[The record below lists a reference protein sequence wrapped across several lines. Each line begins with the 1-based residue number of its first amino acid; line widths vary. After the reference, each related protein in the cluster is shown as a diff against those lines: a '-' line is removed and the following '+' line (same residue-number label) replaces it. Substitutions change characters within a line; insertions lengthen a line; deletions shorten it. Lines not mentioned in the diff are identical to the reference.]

1 MPRPS
6 PLQGAVPGLASEAA
20 GGQGHPATD
29 PPRHRPGDSR
39 GGRRNPR
46 GRGDQRDAT
55 QPPSPGPAAAR
66 GALGSG
72 SPRAPSGLPPGPAGP
87 AAIATPRPP
96 RSLFESA
103 GAPALFAPAAAPPM
117 ETRSP
122 ALAPPPTAAG
132 RLAAQSAAPSL
143 RRSGQSEQALAPLPS
158 PPSPLVSSD
167 RRTERLSNEK
177 EGLVPARPIEAGA
190 GWWPASRAVGGG
202 AARSSSGAVGPAGRA
217 ALDSYFQVSRT
228 QEPATGP
235 VPHLEPS
242 HIVRDNQEHSSDEA
256 IVVSSSDSSSSAEE
270 EEVVEAA
277 APLLPSAQETPPAAS
292 SGVSSQVQ
300 ADPPQALSQASAEH
314 GSQEGEEAEVQ
325 QKQRTPLKKLE
336 PSVPVVPPDEEE
348 GDTCAICFEQWTNAG
363 DHRLSALRCG
373 HLFGYTCIERWL
385 KGQAGKCPQCN
396 KKAKRSDI
404 VILYARTLKALDT
417 SEQERMK
424 SSLEKEQML
433 RRQAELESAQSRLQ
447 LQVLTD
453 ECSKL
458 RKQVQELK
466 ALVAQHNA
474 SASQQPGSS
483 RTCPPGGLP
492 SSQSQRK
499 YHLEKVF
506 VVSQTGNCR
515 VMAYCDSLSCLV
527 VSQPSPQSTFIP
539 GCGVKMMS
547 VANLKS
553 SQYIPIHSK
562 QIRGL
567 AFGSRADGLLL
578 SAALDNTLKLTS
590 LATNTVVQTYNA
602 GRPVWSCCWCLDDAN
617 YIYAG
622 LVNGSIMIY
631 DLRDTNSHVQE
642 LVPQKSRC
650 PMVSLSYLPRM
661 ASASLPYGGIL
672 AGTLEGA
679 CFWEQKADNSYR
691 PHHLPLEPGG
701 CIDIQTEISTRHCL
715 ATYRPSKNNPCVRC
729 VMMELTCSPLTEAS
743 EDVVCSSNPV
753 QTFSAGPTCKLLTKN
768 AIFQSPEEDGSVFVC
783 AGDEASNSALLW
795 DAGSGSLLQKLQ
807 ADLPVLD
814 ICPLE
819 VNQTHLLATLTEKTV
834 KLYKWQ

>member
-1 MPRPS
+1 
-6 PLQGAVPGLASEAA
+6 
-20 GGQGHPATD
+20 
-29 PPRHRPGDSR
+29 
-39 GGRRNPR
+39 
-46 GRGDQRDAT
+46 
-55 QPPSPGPAAAR
+55 
-66 GALGSG
+66 
-72 SPRAPSGLPPGPAGP
+72 
-87 AAIATPRPP
+87 
-96 RSLFESA
+96 
-103 GAPALFAPAAAPPM
+103 
-117 ETRSP
+117 
-122 ALAPPPTAAG
+122 
-132 RLAAQSAAPSL
+132 
-143 RRSGQSEQALAPLPS
+143 
-158 PPSPLVSSD
+158 
-167 RRTERLSNEK
+167 
-177 EGLVPARPIEAGA
+177 
-190 GWWPASRAVGGG
+190 
-202 AARSSSGAVGPAGRA
+202 
-217 ALDSYFQVSRT
+217 
-228 QEPATGP
+228 
-235 VPHLEPS
+235 
-242 HIVRDNQEHSSDEA
+242 
-256 IVVSSSDSSSSAEE
+256 
-270 EEVVEAA
+270 
-277 APLLPSAQETPPAAS
+277 
-292 SGVSSQVQ
+292 
-300 ADPPQALSQASAEH
+300 
-314 GSQEGEEAEVQ
+314 
-325 QKQRTPLKKLE
+325 
-336 PSVPVVPPDEEE
+336 
-348 GDTCAICFEQWTNAG
+348 
-363 DHRLSALRCG
+363 
-373 HLFGYTCIERWL
+373 
-385 KGQAGKCPQCN
+385 QCN

-466 ALVAQHNA
+466 ALVAQHSV

-483 RTCPPGGLP
+483 CTSLP

-506 VVSQTGNCR
+506 VVSPTGNCR

-567 AFGSRADGLLL
+567 AFGCRADGLLL

-602 GRPVWSCCWCLDDAN
+602 GRPVWSCCWCLDDTN
-617 YIYAG
+617 YVYAG

-679 CFWEQKADNSYR
+679 CFWEQKAGNSYQ
-691 PHHLPLEPGG
+691 PHHLQLEPGG

-715 ATYRPSKNNPCVRC
+715 ATYRPCKNNPCVRC

-753 QTFSAGPTCKLLTKN
+753 QTFSAGPTCTLLTKN

-819 VNQTHLLATLTEKTV
+819 VNQTHLLATLTEKMV
-834 KLYKWQ
+834 KIYKWQ

>member
-1 MPRPS
+1 MAQEEMEVDLQPVAAYSVENLTSLPSELSSHTAVSSLAPVLGEGGGNIPVPPADDAVVTLNAATTIEAAAEPDPPPS
-6 PLQGAVPGLASEAA
+6 PAPNGLQRLQGAPDLHQPLPVPRRPPARRARRQPRIGGSQRTVSARTALAS
-20 GGQGHPATD
+20 
-29 PPRHRPGDSR
+29 
-39 GGRRNPR
+39 
-46 GRGDQRDAT
+46 
-55 QPPSPGPAAAR
+55 
-66 GALGSG
+66 
-72 SPRAPSGLPPGPAGP
+72 
-87 AAIATPRPP
+87 
-96 RSLFESA
+96 F
-103 GAPALFAPAAAPPM
+103 
-117 ETRSP
+117 
-122 ALAPPPTAAG
+122 
-132 RLAAQSAAPSL
+132 
-143 RRSGQSEQALAPLPS
+143 
-158 PPSPLVSSD
+158 
-167 RRTERLSNEK
+167 
-177 EGLVPARPIEAGA
+177 
-190 GWWPASRAVGGG
+190 
-202 AARSSSGAVGPAGRA
+202 
-217 ALDSYFQVSRT
+217 FQISRT
-228 QEPATGP
+228 QEPAAGP
-235 VPHLEPS
+235 VPPRLEPL
-242 HIVRDNQEHSSDEA
+242 HISGDNQEHSSDE
-256 IVVSSSDSSSSAEE
+256 IVEVSDSDSSSSTEEEEE

-277 APLLPSAQETPPAAS
+277 APLLPAPAAS

-300 ADPPQALSQASAEH
+300 AEPPQALSQASAEH
-314 GSQEGEEAEVQ
+314 EGREDEEAEVQ
-325 QKQRTPLKKLE
+325 PKQRTPPKKLE
-336 PSVPVVPPDEEE
+336 PSFPVPLLDEEE
-348 GDTCAICFEQWTNAG
+348 GDTCTICFEQWTNAG

-373 HLFGYTCIERWL
+373 HLFGYRCIEKWL
-385 KGQAGKCPQCN
+385 RGQPGKCPQCN

-404 VILYARTLKALDT
+404 VVLYARTLKALDT

-424 SSLEKEQML
+424 SSLEMEQKL
-433 RRQAELESAQSRLQ
+433 RRQAEMESAQSRLQ

-466 ALVAQHNA
+466 ALVAQHNM

-483 RTCPPGGLP
+483 RTHLPGSLP

-515 VMAYCDSLSCLV
+515 VMAFCDSLSCLV

-547 VANLKS
+547 VADLKS

-567 AFGSRADGLLL
+567 AFGCRADGLLL

-590 LATNTVVQTYNA
+590 LATNTVVQTYNT
-602 GRPVWSCCWCLDDAN
+602 GRPVWSCCWCLDDTN

-631 DLRDTNSHVQE
+631 DLRDTSSHVQE

-679 CFWEQKADNSYR
+679 CFWEQRAGNSYR
-691 PHHLPLEPGG
+691 PHHLLLEPGG
-701 CIDIQTEISTRHCL
+701 CIDIQTEIHTRHCL

-729 VMMELTCSPLTEAS
+729 VVMELTSSPLTEAS

-753 QTFSAGPTCKLLTKN
+753 QTFNAGPTCKLLTKN

-819 VNQTHLLATLTEKTV
+819 VNQTHLLATLTEKMV
-834 KLYKWQ
+834 KIYKWQ

>member
-1 MPRPS
+1 MAQEEMEVDLQITDDSVESLGPLPAAPAAQAAPMSHAPRV
-6 PLQGAVPGLASEAA
+6 GEGGGSEAA
-20 GGQGHPATD
+20 
-29 PPRHRPGDSR
+29 
-39 GGRRNPR
+39 
-46 GRGDQRDAT
+46 
-55 QPPSPGPAAAR
+55 
-66 GALGSG
+66 
-72 SPRAPSGLPPGPAGP
+72 PPGADLVGV
-87 AAIATPRPP
+87 R
-96 RSLFESA
+96 SA
-103 GAPALFAPAAAPPM
+103 G
-117 ETRSP
+117 T
-122 ALAPPPTAAG
+122 G
-132 RLAAQSAAPSL
+132 R
-143 RRSGQSEQALAPLPS
+143 
-158 PPSPLVSSD
+158 
-167 RRTERLSNEK
+167 
-177 EGLVPARPIEAGA
+177 EAGA
-190 GWWPASRAVGGG
+190 EPDGQPRAASALSGLQRALEPHRAPPVPQLSQRPRVRRAGRQQRILGGSQRAVS
-202 AARSSSGAVGPAGRA
+202 ARA
-217 ALDSYFQVSRT
+217 ALDSYFQLSRT

-242 HIVRDNQEHSSDEA
+242 NIVRESQQQQSSDET
-256 IVVSSSDSSSSAEE
+256 VEVSDSDSSTSEE
-270 EEVVEAA
+270 EEDDTVEAA
-277 APLLPSAQETPPAAS
+277 APEPLSAQESPPAAS
-292 SGVSSQVQ
+292 SGASSQLQVE
-300 ADPPQALSQASAEH
+300 PLQALSQASAEH
-314 GSQEGEEAEVQ
+314 GSHEDEAAEVQ
-325 QKQRTPLKKLE
+325 QKQRTPVRKVE
-336 PSVPVVPPDEEE
+336 PSAPVAPPDEEE

-373 HLFGYTCIERWL
+373 HLFGFTCIDRWL
-385 KGQAGKCPQCN
+385 RGQPGKCPQCN

-424 SSLEKEQML
+424 SSLEKEQQL

-458 RKQVQELK
+458 RRQVQELR
-466 ALVAQHNA
+466 ALVAQHV

-483 RTCPPGGLP
+483 RACLPSSLP
-492 SSQSQRK
+492 SSQSQCK
-499 YHLEKVF
+499 YHLENVF
-506 VVSQTGNCR
+506 VVSQSGNCR

-578 SAALDNTLKLTS
+578 SAALDNTIKLTS

-602 GRPVWSCCWCLDDAN
+602 GRPVWSCCWCLDDTN

-622 LVNGSIMIY
+622 LVNGSIMVY
-631 DLRDTNSHVQE
+631 DLRDTSSHVQE
-642 LVPQKSRC
+642 LVPQKSKC

-672 AGTLEGA
+672 AGSLEGA
-679 CFWEQKADNSYR
+679 CFWEQKSGISYR

-701 CIDIQTEISTRHCL
+701 CIDIQTEITTRHCL
-715 ATYRPSKNNPCVRC
+715 ATYRPSKSNPCMRC
-729 VMMELTCSPLTEAS
+729 VVMELTCSPLTEAS

-819 VNQTHLLATLTEKTV
+819 VNQTHLLATLTEKMV
-834 KLYKWQ
+834 KIYKWQ

>member
-1 MPRPS
+1 MAQEEMEVDLQIVTGYPVENLGTLPS
-6 PLQGAVPGLASEAA
+6 EPSGHAVLSSHAPVLGGGGEGGGSAAVLPADDAVVTPNPGTREAA
-20 GGQGHPATD
+20 AEPD
-29 PPRHRPGDSR
+29 PP
-39 GGRRNPR
+39 
-46 GRGDQRDAT
+46 
-55 QPPSPGPAAAR
+55 
-66 GALGSG
+66 L
-72 SPRAPSGLPPGPAGP
+72 
-87 AAIATPRPP
+87 
-96 RSLFESA
+96 
-103 GAPALFAPAAAPPM
+103 
-117 ETRSP
+117 SP
-122 ALAPPPTAAG
+122 ALRG
-132 RLAAQSAAPSL
+132 LQRLQGTFDPN
-143 RRSGQSEQALAPLPS
+143 QPLPV
-158 PPSPLVSSD
+158 PQLTQHPQA
-167 RRTERLSNEK
+167 RRAHRQQ
-177 EGLVPARPIEAGA
+177 R
-190 GWWPASRAVGGG
+190 VGGSQRTIS
-202 AARSSSGAVGPAGRA
+202 ARA
-217 ALDSYFQVSRT
+217 ALDHYFQLSRT
-228 QEPATGP
+228 QEPAAGP

-242 HIVRDNQEHSSDEA
+242 QHARDNQEQSPDQVIEVSD
-256 IVVSSSDSSSSAEE
+256 SDSSTSEE
-270 EEVVEAA
+270 EEMGEAA
-277 APLLPSAQETPPAAS
+277 ALLLPPAQETPPAAS
-292 SGVSSQVQ
+292 SGVSSQAQ
-300 ADPPQALSQASAEH
+300 AELPQPLSQASAEH
-314 GSQEGEEAEVQ
+314 GSHEEAEAL
-325 QKQRTPLKKLE
+325 QKQRTPLKKVE
-336 PSVPVVPPDEEE
+336 PSVPAALLDEEE

-385 KGQAGKCPQCN
+385 RGQAGKCPQCN

-404 VILYARTLKALDT
+404 VVLYARTLKALDT
-417 SEQERMK
+417 SEQERMR

-466 ALVAQHNA
+466 ALVAQHNV

-483 RTCPPGGLP
+483 RTCLPGSLP
-492 SSQSQRK
+492 CSQSQRK

-506 VVSQTGNCR
+506 LVSQTGNCR
-515 VMAYCDSLSCLV
+515 VMAYCDSMSCLV

-539 GCGVKMMS
+539 GCGVKMLS
-547 VANLKS
+547 LANLKS
-553 SQYIPIHSK
+553 SQYVPIHSK

-567 AFGSRADGLLL
+567 AFGTRADGLLL
-578 SAALDNTLKLTS
+578 SAALDGTLRLTS

-602 GRPVWSCCWCLDDAN
+602 GRPVWSCCWCLDDTN
-617 YIYAG
+617 YVYAG

-679 CFWEQKADNSYR
+679 CFWEQKAGNSYR

-701 CIDIQTEISTRHCL
+701 CIDIQTEIHTRHCL
-715 ATYRPSKNNPCVRC
+715 ATYRPGKNNPCVRC
-729 VMMELTCSPLTEAS
+729 VMMELTCSPLREAS

-753 QTFSAGPTCKLLTKN
+753 QTFSAGPTCKLLIKN
-768 AIFQSPEEDGSVFVC
+768 AIFQSPEDDGSVFVC
-783 AGDEASNSALLW
+783 AGDEASSSALLW
-795 DAGSGSLLQKLQ
+795 DAGSGSLLQKLP

-819 VNQTHLLATLTEKTV
+819 VNQTQLLATLTEKV
-834 KLYKWQ
+834 VNIYKWQ

>member
-1 MPRPS
+1 MAQEEMEVD
-6 PLQGAVPGLASEAA
+6 LQPVIAYPVEDLRTLPTE
-20 GGQGHPATD
+20 
-29 PPRHRPGDSR
+29 
-39 GGRRNPR
+39 
-46 GRGDQRDAT
+46 
-55 QPPSPGPAAAR
+55 
-66 GALGSG
+66 
-72 SPRAPSGLPPGPAGP
+72 PSGH
-87 AAIATPRPP
+87 AAL
-96 RSLFESA
+96 SS
-103 GAPALFAPAAAPPM
+103 GAPALGEGGGGSVTVLPADDAVVTPNAGTRREAAAEPDPQP
-117 ETRSP
+117 SP
-122 ALAPPPTAAG
+122 ASALNG
-132 RLAAQSAAPSL
+132 LQRLQGPL
-143 RRSGQSEQALAPLPS
+143 DPHRPLPV
-158 PPSPLVSSD
+158 PPV
-167 RRTERLSNEK
+167 TQ
-177 EGLVPARPIEAGA
+177 RPRV
-190 GWWPASRAVGGG
+190 SRARRQQRIGGSQRTVS
-202 AARSSSGAVGPAGRA
+202 ARA
-217 ALDSYFQVSRT
+217 ALDSYFQLSRT

-235 VPHLEPS
+235 VPHLELS
-242 HIVRDNQEHSSDEA
+242 RIARDNQEPSSDET
-256 IVVSSSDSSSSAEE
+256 VELSDSDSSSSGEE
-270 EEVVEAA
+270 EEGEAVEAA
-277 APLLPSAQETPPAAS
+277 APLLPSAQERPPAAS
-292 SGVSSQVQ
+292 SGVSSQVR
-300 ADPPQALSQASAEH
+300 AEPPQALSQASAEDGGH
-314 GSQEGEEAEVQ
+314 ENEEAEGQ
-325 QKQRTPLKKLE
+325 QKQRTPLKNLE
-336 PSVPVVPPDEEE
+336 PSVPVAVLDEEE

-424 SSLEKEQML
+424 SSLEKEQLL
-433 RRQAELESAQSRLQ
+433 RKQAELESAQSRLQ

-483 RTCPPGGLP
+483 RTFLPGSIP

-567 AFGSRADGLLL
+567 AFGRRADGLLL

-602 GRPVWSCCWCLDDAN
+602 GRPVWSCCWCLDDTN

-642 LVPQKSRC
+642 LVPQKSKC

-679 CFWEQKADNSYR
+679 CFWEQKAGNSYW

-701 CIDIQTEISTRHCL
+701 CIDIQTEINTRHCL

-729 VMMELTCSPLTEAS
+729 VMMELTSSPLTGAS
-743 EDVVCSSNPV
+743 EGVVCSSNPV

-834 KLYKWQ
+834 KIYKWQ

>member
-1 MPRPS
+1 MAQEEMEVDLQPVAGYSVENAGTLPTEPS
-6 PLQGAVPGLASEAA
+6 GHAALLSRAPELGEGGGSVTVPPADDAVVIPNAGTTREAAPEPDPQLSPVSALSRLQRLQGAFDPYRPLPAPQVPQL
-20 GGQGHPATD
+20 
-29 PPRHRPGDSR
+29 
-39 GGRRNPR
+39 
-46 GRGDQRDAT
+46 
-55 QPPSPGPAAAR
+55 
-66 GALGSG
+66 
-72 SPRAPSGLPPGPAGP
+72 PRARRARRQQRIGGSQR
-87 AAIATPRPP
+87 TV
-96 RSLFESA
+96 SA
-103 GAPALFAPAAAPPM
+103 
-117 ETRSP
+117 
-122 ALAPPPTAAG
+122 
-132 RLAAQSAAPSL
+132 
-143 RRSGQSEQALAPLPS
+143 
-158 PPSPLVSSD
+158 
-167 RRTERLSNEK
+167 
-177 EGLVPARPIEAGA
+177 
-190 GWWPASRAVGGG
+190 
-202 AARSSSGAVGPAGRA
+202 RA
-217 ALDSYFQVSRT
+217 ALDSYFQLSRT
-228 QEPATGP
+228 QEPAT
-235 VPHLEPS
+235 VPRLETS
-242 HIVRDNQEHSSDEA
+242 RITRDNQDHSSDET
-256 IVVSSSDSSSSAEE
+256 IEVSDSDSSTSEE
-270 EEVVEAA
+270 EEVVEVA
-277 APLLPSAQETPPAAS
+277 APISAQEIPSAAS
-292 SGVSSQVQ
+292 SVSSQVQ
-300 ADPPQALSQASAEH
+300 AEPPQALSQASAEH
-314 GSQEGEEAEVQ
+314 GSHEDEEAEVQ
-325 QKQRTPLKKLE
+325 QKQRTPQKTVE
-336 PSVPVVPPDEEE
+336 PSVPVAPLDEEE

-385 KGQAGKCPQCN
+385 KGQAAKCPQCN

-447 LQVLTD
+447 VQVLTD

-474 SASQQPGSS
+474 TASQQPGNS
-483 RTCPPGGLP
+483 RTHLPGGLP

-506 VVSQTGNCR
+506 VVSQSGNCR

-602 GRPVWSCCWCLDDAN
+602 GRPVWSCCWCLDDTN
-617 YIYAG
+617 YVYAG

-679 CFWEQKADNSYR
+679 CFWEQKAGNSYR

-743 EDVVCSSNPV
+743 EDVVCSSHPV

-783 AGDEASNSALLW
+783 AGDEATNSALLW

-814 ICPLE
+814 ICPVE
-819 VNQTHLLATLTEKTV
+819 VNQTHLLATLTEKMV
-834 KLYKWQ
+834 KIYKWQ

>member
-1 MPRPS
+1 AHR
-6 PLQGAVPGLASEAA
+6 QQRI
-20 GGQGHPATD
+20 GG
-29 PPRHRPGDSR
+29 S
-39 GGRRNPR
+39 
-46 GRGDQRDAT
+46 QRT
-55 QPPSPGPAAAR
+55 V
-66 GALGSG
+66 
-72 SPRAPSGLPPGPAGP
+72 
-87 AAIATPRPP
+87 
-96 RSLFESA
+96 SA
-103 GAPALFAPAAAPPM
+103 
-117 ETRSP
+117 
-122 ALAPPPTAAG
+122 
-132 RLAAQSAAPSL
+132 
-143 RRSGQSEQALAPLPS
+143 
-158 PPSPLVSSD
+158 
-167 RRTERLSNEK
+167 
-177 EGLVPARPIEAGA
+177 
-190 GWWPASRAVGGG
+190 
-202 AARSSSGAVGPAGRA
+202 RA
-217 ALDSYFQVSRT
+217 ALDSYFQLSRT

-235 VPHLEPS
+235 VPRLERS
-242 HIVRDNQEHSSDEA
+242 HIARDSHEHSSDET
-256 IVVSSSDSSSSAEE
+256 IEVNDSDSSTSAEE
-270 EEVVEAA
+270 EEAVEAA

-292 SGVSSQVQ
+292 SGDIKSHLWRSAV
-300 ADPPQALSQASAEH
+300 LSVFR
-314 GSQEGEEAEVQ
+314 GG
-325 QKQRTPLKKLE
+325 TPLKKLE
-336 PSVPVVPPDEEE
+336 SSVPVALLDEEE

-424 SSLEKEQML
+424 SSLEKEQLL

-466 ALVAQHNA
+466 ALVAQHNV

-483 RTCPPGGLP
+483 RNCLPGSLP

-602 GRPVWSCCWCLDDAN
+602 GRPVWSCCWCLDDTN

-679 CFWEQKADNSYR
+679 CFWEQKAGNSYR

-807 ADLPVLD
+807 ADLPVLG

-834 KLYKWQ
+834 KIYKWQ

>member
-1 MPRPS
+1 MAQEEMEVD
-6 PLQGAVPGLASEAA
+6 LQPVVSYHVENHRALLSEQSDDRVPHTPALSEGGDAITVLPADGAVVVSNADTTRTTAS
-20 GGQGHPATD
+20 P
-29 PPRHRPGDSR
+29 
-39 GGRRNPR
+39 
-46 GRGDQRDAT
+46 DQ
-55 QPPSPGPAAAR
+55 Q
-66 GALGSG
+66 SG
-72 SPRAPSGLPPGPAGP
+72 SASSLRGPQRLREAFDQHQLLPVLQITQRPRV
-87 AAIATPRPP
+87 R
-96 RSLFESA
+96 R
-103 GAPALFAPAAAPPM
+103 
-117 ETRSP
+117 
-122 ALAPPPTAAG
+122 AG
-132 RLAAQSAAPSL
+132 RQQRIGGSQ
-143 RRSGQSEQALAPLPS
+143 RT
-158 PPSPLVSSD
+158 VS
-167 RRTERLSNEK
+167 T
-177 EGLVPARPIEAGA
+177 
-190 GWWPASRAVGGG
+190 
-202 AARSSSGAVGPAGRA
+202 RA
-217 ALDSYFQVSRT
+217 ALDSYFQISRT
-228 QEPATGP
+228 QEPAAVSAP
-235 VPHLEPS
+235 RLEPS
-242 HIVRDNQEHSSDEA
+242 HIPRGNQEHSSDET
-256 IVVSSSDSSSSAEE
+256 IELSDSDSNTSAEE
-270 EEVVEAA
+270 EEEVDVGV
-277 APLLPSAQETPPAAS
+277 PLLPPAQETPTPAS
-292 SGVSSQVQ
+292 LGVSSQAQ
-300 ADPPQALSQASAEH
+300 AEPLSALPSSTEH
-314 GSQEGEEAEVQ
+314 GSHENEEDDIQ
-325 QKQRTPLKKLE
+325 QKQRTPPKKLDTLV
-336 PSVPVVPPDEEE
+336 SVAPLDEEE

-363 DHRLSALRCG
+363 GHRLSALRCG

-417 SEQERMK
+417 SEQEQMK

-474 SASQQPGSS
+474 TASQQPGSS
-483 RTCPPGGLP
+483 RTCFPGGLP

-499 YHLEKVF
+499 YHFEKAF
-506 VVSQTGNCR
+506 VVSQAGSCR

-527 VSQPSPQSTFIP
+527 VSQPSPQSTLVP

-547 VANLKS
+547 AANLKS

-590 LATNTVVQTYNA
+590 LATNTVVQTYNT
-602 GRPVWSCCWCLDDAN
+602 GRPVWSCCWCLDDTN

-622 LVNGSIMIY
+622 LVNGSIMVY
-631 DLRDTNSHVQE
+631 DLRDTSSHVQE

-661 ASASLPYGGIL
+661 ASASLPYGGIV

-679 CFWEQKADNSYR
+679 CFWEQKAGTSYR

-701 CIDIQTEISTRHCL
+701 CIDIQTEINTRHCL
-715 ATYRPSKNNPCVRC
+715 ATYRPSKNNPCLRC
-729 VMMELTCSPLTEAS
+729 VMMELTCSPLREAC
-743 EDVVCSSNPV
+743 EDVVCSSNPI

-768 AIFQSPEEDGSVFVC
+768 AIFQTPEEDGSIFVC
-783 AGDEASNSALLW
+783 AGDEASNSAMLW
-795 DAGSGSLLQKLQ
+795 DAGSGTLLQKLQ

-814 ICPLE
+814 ICPFE
-819 VNQTHLLATLTEKTV
+819 VNQTHLLATLTEKMV
-834 KLYKWQ
+834 KIYRWQ

>member
-1 MPRPS
+1 MAQEEMEVDLQPVAGYSVETLQTLAPEPS
-6 PLQGAVPGLASEAA
+6 GDAALSSHVPVLGEGGGSAAALPADDAVVTPSAGTTREAA
-20 GGQGHPATD
+20 AEPD
-29 PPRHRPGDSR
+29 P
-39 GGRRNPR
+39 
-46 GRGDQRDAT
+46 
-55 QPPSPGPAAAR
+55 PPSPGM
-66 GALGSG
+66 
-72 SPRAPSGLPPGPAGP
+72 APSGLQGLQGAFDLYQPLPVPQLAQ
-87 AAIATPRPP
+87 RPQV
-96 RSLFESA
+96 RRARRHQRVGGSQRTISA
-103 GAPALFAPAAAPPM
+103 
-117 ETRSP
+117 R
-122 ALAPPPTAAG
+122 
-132 RLAAQSAAPSL
+132 
-143 RRSGQSEQALAPLPS
+143 APL
-158 PPSPLVSSD
+158 D
-167 RRTERLSNEK
+167 H
-177 EGLVPARPIEAGA
+177 
-190 GWWPASRAVGGG
+190 
-202 AARSSSGAVGPAGRA
+202 
-217 ALDSYFQVSRT
+217 YFQLSRT
-228 QEPATGP
+228 QEPAAGP
-235 VPHLEPS
+235 VPHLEPP
-242 HIVRDNQEHSSDEA
+242 HIARDTQEQHPDEIVEVSD
-256 IVVSSSDSSSSAEE
+256 SDSSTSEE
-270 EEVVEAA
+270 EEEEEAEAA

-292 SGVSSQVQ
+292 SEVSSQVQ
-300 ADPPQALSQASAEH
+300 AEPPQASAEH
-314 GSQEGEEAEVQ
+314 ESLEDEAEVQ
-325 QKQRTPLKKLE
+325 QKQTTPRNKLG
-336 PSVPVVPPDEEE
+336 PSFPVAPVDEEE

-417 SEQERMK
+417 SEQERMR

-466 ALVAQHNA
+466 ALVSQYNV
-474 SASQQPGSS
+474 STSQQPGSS
-483 RTCPPGGLP
+483 RTCLPGSLP

-506 VVSQTGNCR
+506 LVSQTGNCR
-515 VMAYCDSLSCLV
+515 VMAYCDSLNCLV
-527 VSQPSPQSTFIP
+527 VSQSSPQSTFIP

-547 VANLKS
+547 LANLKS

-567 AFGSRADGLLL
+567 AFGTRADGLLL
-578 SAALDNTLKLTS
+578 SAALDSTLKLTS

-602 GRPVWSCCWCLDDAN
+602 GRPVWSCCWCLDDTN
-617 YIYAG
+617 YVYAG

-679 CFWEQKADNSYR
+679 CFWEQKAGNSYR

-701 CIDIQTEISTRHCL
+701 CIDLQTEINTRHCL
-715 ATYRPSKNNPCVRC
+715 ATYRPGRNNPCVRC

-768 AIFQSPEEDGSVFVC
+768 AIFQSPEDDRSVFVC
-783 AGDEASNSALLW
+783 AGDEASKSALLW
-795 DAGSGSLLQKLQ
+795 DAGSGSLLQKLP

-819 VNQTHLLATLTEKTV
+819 VNQTHLLATLTEKMV
-834 KLYKWQ
+834 NIYKWQ

>member
-1 MPRPS
+1 MAQEEMEVDLQPVAAYSVETLQTLALEPS
-6 PLQGAVPGLASEAA
+6 GHAALSSHIPVLGEGGGSAAALPADDAVVTPNAGTTSEAA
-20 GGQGHPATD
+20 AEPDPQLSPA
-29 PPRHRPGDSR
+29 
-39 GGRRNPR
+39 
-46 GRGDQRDAT
+46 
-55 QPPSPGPAAAR
+55 
-66 GALGSG
+66 
-72 SPRAPSGLPPGPAGP
+72 RAPSGLQRLQGVFDPHQPQPVP
-87 AAIATPRPP
+87 QLTQRPQV
-96 RSLFESA
+96 RRARRQQRIGGSQRTISA
-103 GAPALFAPAAAPPM
+103 
-117 ETRSP
+117 
-122 ALAPPPTAAG
+122 
-132 RLAAQSAAPSL
+132 
-143 RRSGQSEQALAPLPS
+143 
-158 PPSPLVSSD
+158 
-167 RRTERLSNEK
+167 
-177 EGLVPARPIEAGA
+177 
-190 GWWPASRAVGGG
+190 
-202 AARSSSGAVGPAGRA
+202 RA
-217 ALDSYFQVSRT
+217 ALDHYFQLSRT
-228 QEPATGP
+228 QEPSAGP
-235 VPHLEPS
+235 VPHLEFPRIARDTQEQRPDE
-242 HIVRDNQEHSSDEA
+242 IVEVSD
-256 IVVSSSDSSSSAEE
+256 SDSSTSEE
-270 EEVVEAA
+270 EEEEEAVEAA
-277 APLLPSAQETPPAAS
+277 ALLLPSAQETTPAAS

-300 ADPPQALSQASAEH
+300 AEPPQALSQASAEH
-314 GSQEGEEAEVQ
+314 ESHEDGAEVQ
-325 QKQRTPLKKLE
+325 QKQVSPLKKLE
-336 PSVPVVPPDEEE
+336 PSVPAAPLDEEE

-417 SEQERMK
+417 SEQERMR

-466 ALVAQHNA
+466 ALVSQYNV
-474 SASQQPGSS
+474 STSQQPGSS
-483 RTCPPGGLP
+483 RTCLPGSLPP
-492 SSQSQRK
+492 SQSQRK

-506 VVSQTGNCR
+506 LVSQTGNCR

-547 VANLKS
+547 LANLKS

-567 AFGSRADGLLL
+567 AFGTRADGLLL
-578 SAALDNTLKLTS
+578 SAALDSTLKLTS

-602 GRPVWSCCWCLDDAN
+602 GRPVWSCCWCLDDTN
-617 YIYAG
+617 YVYAG

-679 CFWEQKADNSYR
+679 CFWEQKAGNSYR

-701 CIDIQTEISTRHCL
+701 CIDLQTEVNTRHCL
-715 ATYRPSKNNPCVRC
+715 ATYRPGKNNPCVRC

-768 AIFQSPEEDGSVFVC
+768 AIFQSPEDDGSVFVC

-795 DAGSGSLLQKLQ
+795 DAGSGSLLQKLP

-819 VNQTHLLATLTEKTV
+819 VNQTHLLATLTEKMV
-834 KLYKWQ
+834 NIYKWQ

>member
-1 MPRPS
+1 MAQEEMEVDLQPVAGYSVETLRTLAPEPS
-6 PLQGAVPGLASEAA
+6 GHTVISHIPVLGEGGGNAAALPADNAVVTPNAGTTRGAAAEPDLQVN
-20 GGQGHPATD
+20 PATAPD
-29 PPRHRPGDSR
+29 GLQRLQEALDLYQQSVPQLTQRPQVR
-39 GGRRNPR
+39 RARRQQRIGGS
-46 GRGDQRDAT
+46 QRT
-55 QPPSPGPAAAR
+55 
-66 GALGSG
+66 
-72 SPRAPSGLPPGPAGP
+72 
-87 AAIATPRPP
+87 I
-96 RSLFESA
+96 SA
-103 GAPALFAPAAAPPM
+103 
-117 ETRSP
+117 
-122 ALAPPPTAAG
+122 
-132 RLAAQSAAPSL
+132 
-143 RRSGQSEQALAPLPS
+143 
-158 PPSPLVSSD
+158 
-167 RRTERLSNEK
+167 
-177 EGLVPARPIEAGA
+177 
-190 GWWPASRAVGGG
+190 
-202 AARSSSGAVGPAGRA
+202 RA
-217 ALDSYFQVSRT
+217 ALDRYFQLSRT
-228 QEPATGP
+228 QEPSAGP
-235 VPHLEPS
+235 APHLEFPHS
-242 HIVRDNQEHSSDEA
+242 ARDTQEQRPDETIEVSD
-256 IVVSSSDSSSSAEE
+256 SDSSTSEE
-270 EEVVEAA
+270 EEEAVEAA

-300 ADPPQALSQASAEH
+300 AEPPQALSQTSAEH
-314 GSQEGEEAEVQ
+314 ESHEDEAEVQ
-325 QKQRTPLKKLE
+325 QKQTTPEKKLE
-336 PSVPVVPPDEEE
+336 PSVPAARLDEEE

-417 SEQERMK
+417 SEQERMR
-424 SSLEKEQML
+424 SSLEKEQKL

-466 ALVAQHNA
+466 ALVAQYNV
-474 SASQQPGSS
+474 STSQQPGSS
-483 RTCPPGGLP
+483 RTCLPGSLP

-506 VVSQTGNCR
+506 LVSQAGNCR

-547 VANLKS
+547 LANLKS

-567 AFGSRADGLLL
+567 AFGTRADGLLL
-578 SAALDNTLKLTS
+578 SAALDSTLKLTS

-602 GRPVWSCCWCLDDAN
+602 GRPVWSCCWCLDDTN
-617 YIYAG
+617 YVYAG

-679 CFWEQKADNSYR
+679 CFWEQKAGNSYR

-701 CIDIQTEISTRHCL
+701 CIDLQTEINTRHCL
-715 ATYRPSKNNPCVRC
+715 ATYRPGKNNPCVRC
-729 VMMELTCSPLTEAS
+729 VMMELTCSPLTEGS
-743 EDVVCSSNPV
+743 EDVVCSSNPI
-753 QTFSAGPTCKLLTKN
+753 QTFSAGPACKLLTKN
-768 AIFQSPEEDGSVFVC
+768 AIFQSPEDDGSVFVC

-795 DAGSGSLLQKLQ
+795 DAGSGSLLQKLP

-819 VNQTHLLATLTEKTV
+819 VNQSHLLATLTEKMV
-834 KLYKWQ
+834 NIYKWQ

>member
-1 MPRPS
+1 MAQEEMEVDLQQAAGYSVENLRTFFTEPS
-6 PLQGAVPGLASEAA
+6 GYAVLSSHASVLSEGDSITVLPADDAVVIPNADTTREAA
-20 GGQGHPATD
+20 AEPEPQ
-29 PPRHRPGDSR
+29 
-39 GGRRNPR
+39 
-46 GRGDQRDAT
+46 
-55 QPPSPGPAAAR
+55 
-66 GALGSG
+66 L
-72 SPRAPSGLPPGPAGP
+72 
-87 AAIATPRPP
+87 
-96 RSLFESA
+96 
-103 GAPALFAPAAAPPM
+103 
-117 ETRSP
+117 SP
-122 ALAPPPTAAG
+122 ALALN
-132 RLAAQSAAPSL
+132 RLQRLQGVFDPY
-143 RRSGQSEQALAPLPS
+143 RPLPVPQVTQRLRVTRARRQQRIGGS
-158 PPSPLVSSD
+158 QRTVSA
-167 RRTERLSNEK
+167 RT
-177 EGLVPARPIEAGA
+177 
-190 GWWPASRAVGGG
+190 
-202 AARSSSGAVGPAGRA
+202 
-217 ALDSYFQVSRT
+217 ALDSYFQLSRT

-235 VPHLEPS
+235 VPHLDPLHIARPS
-242 HIVRDNQEHSSDEA
+242 QEHSSDET
-256 IVVSSSDSSSSAEE
+256 IEVSNSDNSTSEE
-270 EEVVEAA
+270 EEAVEAA
-277 APLLPSAQETPPAAS
+277 PLLLPSAQETPPAAS

-300 ADPPQALSQASAEH
+300 AEPPQALSQASAEH
-314 GSQEGEEAEVQ
+314 SSHGDEEAEVQ

-336 PSVPVVPPDEEE
+336 PSVPVAPLDEEE

-385 KGQAGKCPQCN
+385 KGQGGKCPQCN
-396 KKAKRSDI
+396 KNAKRSDI

-424 SSLEKEQML
+424 SSLEKEQIL

-466 ALVAQHNA
+466 AVVAQHNV
-474 SASQQPGSS
+474 SPSQQPGSS
-483 RTCPPGGLP
+483 RTCLPGSLP

-567 AFGSRADGLLL
+567 AFGNRADGLLL

-602 GRPVWSCCWCLDDAN
+602 GRPVWSCCWCLDDTN
-617 YIYAG
+617 YVYAG

-679 CFWEQKADNSYR
+679 CFWEQKDGNSYR
-691 PHHLPLEPGG
+691 PHYLPLEPGG

-729 VMMELTCSPLTEAS
+729 VMMELTCSSLTEGS

-819 VNQTHLLATLTEKTV
+819 VNQTHLLATLTEKMV
-834 KLYKWQ
+834 KIYKWH

>member
-1 MPRPS
+1 MAQEEMEVDFQSVAAYSVENLRMLPTEPS
-6 PLQGAVPGLASEAA
+6 GHAA
-20 GGQGHPATD
+20 LSSHAPVLGE
-29 PPRHRPGDSR
+29 RGDSITVL
-39 GGRRNPR
+39 PAE
-46 GRGDQRDAT
+46 DAVVT
-55 QPPSPGPAAAR
+55 PTAGTTREVAAEPDPQ
-66 GALGSG
+66 L
-72 SPRAPSGLPPGPAGP
+72 
-87 AAIATPRPP
+87 
-96 RSLFESA
+96 
-103 GAPALFAPAAAPPM
+103 
-117 ETRSP
+117 SP
-122 ALAPPPTAAG
+122 ASAPNG
-132 RLAAQSAAPSL
+132 LQRLQEPLDPNRLLPVPQVTQHLQVRRPHRQQRIGGSQRTVSA
-143 RRSGQSEQALAPLPS
+143 
-158 PPSPLVSSD
+158 
-167 RRTERLSNEK
+167 
-177 EGLVPARPIEAGA
+177 
-190 GWWPASRAVGGG
+190 
-202 AARSSSGAVGPAGRA
+202 RA
-217 ALDSYFQVSRT
+217 ALDNYFQLGRT
-228 QEPATGP
+228 QEPATGT
-235 VPHLEPS
+235 VPRLEPS
-242 HIVRDNQEHSSDEA
+242 HVARDNQEPSSDET
-256 IVVSSSDSSSSAEE
+256 IEVSDSDSSSSAEE
-270 EEVVEAA
+270 EEEEEALEAA
-277 APLLPSAQETPPAAS
+277 APLLPSAQETPP
-292 SGVSSQVQ
+292 GVMLSLASSQVQ
-300 ADPPQALSQASAEH
+300 AESSQASAED
-314 GSQEGEEAEVQ
+314 EGHENEEAEVQ
-325 QKQRTPLKKLE
+325 QKQRTPQNKLE
-336 PSVPVVPPDEEE
+336 PSAPVTLLDEEE
-348 GDTCAICFEQWTNAG
+348 GDTCTICFEPWTNAG
-363 DHRLSALRCG
+363 EHRLSALRCG
-373 HLFGYTCIERWL
+373 HLFGYMCIERWL

-396 KKAKRSDI
+396 KKAKCSDI

-424 SSLEKEQML
+424 STLEKEQLL
-433 RRQAELESAQSRLQ
+433 RKQAELDSVQNRLQ
-447 LQVLTD
+447 LQVLKD
-453 ECSKL
+453 KCSEL

-466 ALVAQHNA
+466 ALVAQHNM

-483 RTCPPGGLP
+483 RTFLLGSLP

-506 VVSQTGNCR
+506 VVSQAGNCR
-515 VMAYCDSLSCLV
+515 VMAYCDLLSCLV

-567 AFGSRADGLLL
+567 AFGRRADGLLL

-590 LATNTVVQTYNA
+590 LATNTVVQTYNT
-602 GRPVWSCCWCLDDAN
+602 GRPVWSCCWCLDDTN

-642 LVPQKSRC
+642 LVPQKSKC

-679 CFWEQKADNSYR
+679 CFWEQKAGNSYR

-701 CIDIQTEISTRHCL
+701 CIDIQTEINTRHCL

-729 VMMELTCSPLTEAS
+729 VMMELTSSPLTGSS
-743 EDVVCSSNPV
+743 EEVVCSSNPV

-768 AIFQSPEEDGSVFVC
+768 AIFQSPEEDGNVFVC

-819 VNQTHLLATLTEKTV
+819 VNKTHLLATLTEKTV
-834 KLYKWQ
+834 KIYKWQ

>member
-1 MPRPS
+1 MAQEEMEVD
-6 PLQGAVPGLASEAA
+6 LQPVPGYPVENLQTLPLEPSGHAA
-20 GGQGHPATD
+20 LSSHIPMLGEGGGSTAALPADDAVVT
-29 PPRHRPGDSR
+29 PNAGTTRETAAEPDS
-39 GGRRNPR
+39 P
-46 GRGDQRDAT
+46 
-55 QPPSPGPAAAR
+55 PGPAM
-66 GALGSG
+66 
-72 SPRAPSGLPPGPAGP
+72 APSGLQ
-87 AAIATPRPP
+87 
-96 RSLFESA
+96 
-103 GAPALFAPAAAPPM
+103 
-117 ETRSP
+117 
-122 ALAPPPTAAG
+122 
-132 RLAAQSAAPSL
+132 RLQGTFDPY
-143 RRSGQSEQALAPLPS
+143 QPLPV
-158 PPSPLVSSD
+158 PQLTQHPQV
-167 RRTERLSNEK
+167 RRALRQQRIGGSQRTIS
-177 EGLVPARPIEAGA
+177 ARAD
-190 GWWPASRAVGGG
+190 
-202 AARSSSGAVGPAGRA
+202 
-217 ALDSYFQVSRT
+217 LDHYFQLSRT
-228 QEPATGP
+228 QEPAAGS
-235 VPHLEPS
+235 VPHLEPP
-242 HIVRDNQEHSSDEA
+242 HIARDTQEQHPDEIIEVSD
-256 IVVSSSDSSSSAEE
+256 SDSSTSAEE
-270 EEVVEAA
+270 EEAVEAA
-277 APLLPSAQETPPAAS
+277 APLLPSAQEIPPAAS

-300 ADPPQALSQASAEH
+300 AEPPQALSQASAERESH
-314 GSQEGEEAEVQ
+314 EDETEVQ
-325 QKQRTPLKKLE
+325 QKQTTPLKKLE
-336 PSVPVVPPDEEE
+336 PSVPVAPLDEEE

-363 DHRLSALRCG
+363 YHRLSALRCG
-373 HLFGYTCIERWL
+373 HLFGYTCIDRWL

-404 VILYARTLKALDT
+404 VVLYARTLKALDT
-417 SEQERMK
+417 SEQERMR

-447 LQVLTD
+447 IQVLTD

-466 ALVAQHNA
+466 ALVAQYNV
-474 SASQQPGSS
+474 STSQQPGSS
-483 RTCPPGGLP
+483 RTCLPGSLP

-506 VVSQTGNCR
+506 LVSQTGNCR

-527 VSQPSPQSTFIP
+527 VSQPSPHSTFIP

-547 VANLKS
+547 LANLKS

-567 AFGSRADGLLL
+567 AFGTRTDGLLL
-578 SAALDNTLKLTS
+578 SAALDSTLKLTS

-602 GRPVWSCCWCLDDAN
+602 GRPVWSCCWCLDDTN
-617 YIYAG
+617 YVYAG

-679 CFWEQKADNSYR
+679 CFWELKAGNSYR

-701 CIDIQTEISTRHCL
+701 CIDLQTEINTRHCL
-715 ATYRPSKNNPCVRC
+715 ATYRPGKNNPCVRC

-768 AIFQSPEEDGSVFVC
+768 AIFQSPEDDGSVFVC

-795 DAGSGSLLQKLQ
+795 DAGSGSLLQKLP

-819 VNQTHLLATLTEKTV
+819 VNQTHLLATLTEKMV
-834 KLYKWQ
+834 NIYKWQ

>member
-1 MPRPS
+1 MAQEEMEVDLQPVAGYSVENVRMLPTEPS
-6 PLQGAVPGLASEAA
+6 GHTALSSHTPVLSEGGGSIAVLPVDDVVVIPNTGTTREASAEPDPHLSTASALDGLQRLQGAFDPYRPLSVPQVTQRPRVRRARRQQRI
-20 GGQGHPATD
+20 GG
-29 PPRHRPGDSR
+29 S
-39 GGRRNPR
+39 
-46 GRGDQRDAT
+46 QRT
-55 QPPSPGPAAAR
+55 V
-66 GALGSG
+66 
-72 SPRAPSGLPPGPAGP
+72 
-87 AAIATPRPP
+87 
-96 RSLFESA
+96 SA
-103 GAPALFAPAAAPPM
+103 
-117 ETRSP
+117 
-122 ALAPPPTAAG
+122 
-132 RLAAQSAAPSL
+132 
-143 RRSGQSEQALAPLPS
+143 
-158 PPSPLVSSD
+158 
-167 RRTERLSNEK
+167 
-177 EGLVPARPIEAGA
+177 
-190 GWWPASRAVGGG
+190 
-202 AARSSSGAVGPAGRA
+202 RA
-217 ALDSYFQVSRT
+217 ALDSYFQLSRT
-228 QEPATGP
+228 QQPATGP
-235 VPHLEPS
+235 VPGLQPS
-242 HIVRDNQEHSSDEA
+242 HIVRDSQGHSSDET
-256 IVVSSSDSSSSAEE
+256 IEVSDSDSSASAEE
-270 EEVVEAA
+270 EEAVEAA
-277 APLLPSAQETPPAAS
+277 VPLLPSAQEIPPAAS
-292 SGVSSQVQ
+292 SGASGQVQ
-300 ADPPQALSQASAEH
+300 AEPSQALSQASAEH
-314 GSQEGEEAEVQ
+314 GSHEEAEVQ
-325 QKQRTPLKKLE
+325 QNQRTPLKKLE
-336 PSVPVVPPDEEE
+336 PSVPVAPLDEEE

-404 VILYARTLKALDT
+404 VVLYARTLKALDT

-466 ALVAQHNA
+466 ALVAQHNV

-483 RTCPPGGLP
+483 RTCLPGSLP

-602 GRPVWSCCWCLDDAN
+602 GRPVWSCCWCLDDTN

-622 LVNGSIMIY
+622 LVNGSIMVY

-679 CFWEQKADNSYR
+679 CFWEQKAGNSYR

-743 EDVVCSSNPV
+743 EDVVCYSNPV
-753 QTFSAGPTCKLLTKN
+753 QTFSAGPSCKLLTKN
-768 AIFQSPEEDGSVFVC
+768 AIFQSPEEDGSIFVC

-819 VNQTHLLATLTEKTV
+819 VNQTHLLATLTEKMV
-834 KLYKWQ
+834 KIYKWQ

>member
-1 MPRPS
+1 MDQEEMEVDVQIVADYPVEPLSTLPTEPS
-6 PLQGAVPGLASEAA
+6 GHAVLSSHAPVLGEGGGSAAVPPADDAVATPNPGTMREAAAEPDPQGSLRGLQRLQGTFD
-20 GGQGHPATD
+20 PA
-29 PPRHRPGDSR
+29 
-39 GGRRNPR
+39 
-46 GRGDQRDAT
+46 
-55 QPPSPGPAAAR
+55 QPLPGPQLTQRPQAR
-66 GALGSG
+66 RARRQQRIGGSQ
-72 SPRAPSGLPPGPAGP
+72 RT
-87 AAIATPRPP
+87 I
-96 RSLFESA
+96 SA
-103 GAPALFAPAAAPPM
+103 
-117 ETRSP
+117 
-122 ALAPPPTAAG
+122 
-132 RLAAQSAAPSL
+132 
-143 RRSGQSEQALAPLPS
+143 
-158 PPSPLVSSD
+158 
-167 RRTERLSNEK
+167 
-177 EGLVPARPIEAGA
+177 
-190 GWWPASRAVGGG
+190 
-202 AARSSSGAVGPAGRA
+202 RA
-217 ALDSYFQVSRT
+217 ALDRYFQLSRT
-228 QEPATGP
+228 QEPAAGP

-242 HIVRDNQEHSSDEA
+242 RVARDNQEQSPDE
-256 IVVSSSDSSSSAEE
+256 IVEVSDSESSTSAEE
-270 EEVVEAA
+270 EETAEAA
-277 APLLPSAQETPPAAS
+277 AVLFPPAQETPPAAS
-292 SGVSSQVQ
+292 SGVSSQAQ
-300 ADPPQALSQASAEH
+300 AELPQALSEASAEH
-314 GSQEGEEAEVQ
+314 GSHEYEEAEAQ
-325 QKQRTPLKKLE
+325 QKQRTPPKEVE
-336 PSVPVVPPDEEE
+336 PSVPVARLDEEE

-373 HLFGYTCIERWL
+373 HLFGYRCIEKWL

-404 VILYARTLKALDT
+404 VVLYARTLKALDT
-417 SEQERMK
+417 SEQERMR

-466 ALVAQHNA
+466 ALVAQHNV
-474 SASQQPGSS
+474 STSQQPGSS
-483 RTCPPGGLP
+483 RTCLPGSLP

-499 YHLEKVF
+499 YHLEKV
-506 VVSQTGNCR
+506 VLVSQTGNCR
-515 VMAYCDSLSCLV
+515 VMAYCDSMSCLV
-527 VSQPSPQSTFIP
+527 VSQPSPQATFIP

-547 VANLKS
+547 LANLKS
-553 SQYIPIHSK
+553 SQYVPIHSK

-567 AFGSRADGLLL
+567 AFGTRADGLLL
-578 SAALDNTLKLTS
+578 SAALDGTLKLTS

-602 GRPVWSCCWCLDDAN
+602 GRPVWSCCWCLDDTN
-617 YIYAG
+617 YVYAG

-679 CFWEQKADNSYR
+679 CFWEQKAGNSYR

-701 CIDIQTEISTRHCL
+701 CIDIQTEIHTRHCL
-715 ATYRPSKNNPCVRC
+715 ATYRPGKNNPCVRC

-743 EDVVCSSNPV
+743 EDVVCSSHPV

-768 AIFQSPEEDGSVFVC
+768 AIFQSPEDNGSVFVC

-795 DAGSGSLLQKLQ
+795 DAGSGSLLQKLP

-819 VNQTHLLATLTEKTV
+819 VNRTHLLATLTEKV
-834 KLYKWQ
+834 VNIYKWQ

>member
-1 MPRPS
+1 MLANTSCFLQLFAEMAQEEMEVDLQPVAGYSVENLRTLPTEPS
-6 PLQGAVPGLASEAA
+6 GHTALLSRAPVLDEGGGSVTVLPADDAVVIPNAGTTREAA
-20 GGQGHPATD
+20 AEPD
-29 PPRHRPGDSR
+29 P
-39 GGRRNPR
+39 
-46 GRGDQRDAT
+46 QL
-55 QPPSPGPAAAR
+55 GPAAALNGLQR
-66 GALGSG
+66 LQGALDPYRPFHMPQVTQRPRVRRARRQQRIGGS
-72 SPRAPSGLPPGPAGP
+72 
-87 AAIATPRPP
+87 
-96 RSLFESA
+96 
-103 GAPALFAPAAAPPM
+103 
-117 ETRSP
+117 
-122 ALAPPPTAAG
+122 
-132 RLAAQSAAPSL
+132 Q
-143 RRSGQSEQALAPLPS
+143 
-158 PPSPLVSSD
+158 
-167 RRTERLSNEK
+167 RTIS
-177 EGLVPARPIEAGA
+177 
-190 GWWPASRAVGGG
+190 
-202 AARSSSGAVGPAGRA
+202 ARS
-217 ALDSYFQVSRT
+217 ALDSYFQLSRT
-228 QEPATGP
+228 QQPATRP
-235 VPHLEPS
+235 VPRLESS
-242 HIVRDNQEHSSDEA
+242 HIARDNQEHSSDET
-256 IVVSSSDSSSSAEE
+256 IELSDSDSSTSAEE
-270 EEVVEAA
+270 EDTVEAA
-277 APLLPSAQETPPAAS
+277 APLLPSAQETLPAAS
-292 SGVSSQVQ
+292 SVSTQVQ
-300 ADPPQALSQASAEH
+300 AELSQALSQASTEH
-314 GSQEGEEAEVQ
+314 GGHEDEEAEVQ

-336 PSVPVVPPDEEE
+336 PSVPVVPLDEEE

-424 SSLEKEQML
+424 SSLEKEQKL

-466 ALVAQHNA
+466 ALVAQHNV
-474 SASQQPGSS
+474 SASQQPGNS
-483 RTCPPGGLP
+483 RTCIPGSLP
-492 SSQSQRK
+492 FSQSQRK

-602 GRPVWSCCWCLDDAN
+602 GRPVWSCCWCLDDTN

-642 LVPQKSRC
+642 LVPRKSRC

-679 CFWEQKADNSYR
+679 CFWEQKAGNSYR

-743 EDVVCSSNPV
+743 EDVVYSSNPV

-819 VNQTHLLATLTEKTV
+819 MNQTHLLATLTEKTV
-834 KLYKWQ
+834 KIYKWQ

>member
-1 MPRPS
+1 MNLLEMAQEEMEVDLQPVAGYSVETLQTLAPEPS
-6 PLQGAVPGLASEAA
+6 GHTVLSHIPVLGEGGGNAAALPADDAAVTPNAGTTREAA
-20 GGQGHPATD
+20 AEPDLHMNPAT
-29 PPRHRPGDSR
+29 
-39 GGRRNPR
+39 
-46 GRGDQRDAT
+46 
-55 QPPSPGPAAAR
+55 
-66 GALGSG
+66 
-72 SPRAPSGLPPGPAGP
+72 APSGLQRLQGALDLYQQPVPQL
-87 AAIATPRPP
+87 TQRPQV
-96 RSLFESA
+96 RRARRQQRIGGSQRTISA
-103 GAPALFAPAAAPPM
+103 
-117 ETRSP
+117 
-122 ALAPPPTAAG
+122 
-132 RLAAQSAAPSL
+132 
-143 RRSGQSEQALAPLPS
+143 
-158 PPSPLVSSD
+158 
-167 RRTERLSNEK
+167 
-177 EGLVPARPIEAGA
+177 
-190 GWWPASRAVGGG
+190 
-202 AARSSSGAVGPAGRA
+202 RA
-217 ALDSYFQVSRT
+217 ALDHYFQLSRT
-228 QEPATGP
+228 QEPSAGP
-235 VPHLEPS
+235 TPHLEFPHS
-242 HIVRDNQEHSSDEA
+242 ARDTQEQRPDETIEVSD
-256 IVVSSSDSSSSAEE
+256 SDSSTSEE
-270 EEVVEAA
+270 EEEEAVEAA
-277 APLLPSAQETPPAAS
+277 APSAQEMPPAAS
-292 SGVSSQVQ
+292 SGVPNQVQ
-300 ADPPQALSQASAEH
+300 AEPPQASAEH
-314 GSQEGEEAEVQ
+314 ESHEDEAEVQ
-325 QKQRTPLKKLE
+325 QKQTSPEKKLE
-336 PSVPVVPPDEEE
+336 PSVPAARLDEEE

-417 SEQERMK
+417 SEQERMR

-466 ALVAQHNA
+466 ALVAQYNV
-474 SASQQPGSS
+474 STSQQPGSS
-483 RTCPPGGLP
+483 RTRLPGSLP

-506 VVSQTGNCR
+506 LVSQTGNCR

-547 VANLKS
+547 LANLKS

-567 AFGSRADGLLL
+567 AFGTRADGLLL
-578 SAALDNTLKLTS
+578 SAALDSTLKLTS

-602 GRPVWSCCWCLDDAN
+602 GRPVWSCCWCLDDTN
-617 YIYAG
+617 YVYAG

-679 CFWEQKADNSYR
+679 CFWEQKAGNSYR

-701 CIDIQTEISTRHCL
+701 CIDLQTEINTRHCL
-715 ATYRPSKNNPCVRC
+715 ATYRPGKNNPCVRC
-729 VMMELTCSPLTEAS
+729 VMMELTCSPLTEGS

-753 QTFSAGPTCKLLTKN
+753 QTFSAGPACKLLTKN
-768 AIFQSPEEDGSVFVC
+768 AIFQSPEDDGSVFVC

-795 DAGSGSLLQKLQ
+795 DAGSGSLLQKLP

-819 VNQTHLLATLTEKTV
+819 VNQSHLLATLTEKMV
-834 KLYKWQ
+834 NIYKWQ

>member
-1 MPRPS
+1 MAQEEMELDLQTVAGYSLENLQTLPTEPS
-6 PLQGAVPGLASEAA
+6 GHAALLSGAPVPGE
-20 GGQGHPATD
+20 GGGSVTVLPADDAVVIPNGT
-29 PPRHRPGDSR
+29 
-39 GGRRNPR
+39 RR
-46 GRGDQRDAT
+46 
-55 QPPSPGPAAAR
+55 AAA
-66 GALGSG
+66 AEPDPQS
-72 SPRAPSGLPPGPAGP
+72 
-87 AAIATPRPP
+87 
-96 RSLFESA
+96 
-103 GAPALFAPAAAPPM
+103 
-117 ETRSP
+117 SP
-122 ALAPPPTAAG
+122 ALALNVPQNLQVAFNPR
-132 RLAAQSAAPSL
+132 RLLPVPRVIQRLQVMRPL
-143 RRSGQSEQALAPLPS
+143 RRQRIGGSQRT
-158 PPSPLVSSD
+158 VSA
-167 RRTERLSNEK
+167 RT
-177 EGLVPARPIEAGA
+177 
-190 GWWPASRAVGGG
+190 
-202 AARSSSGAVGPAGRA
+202 
-217 ALDSYFQVSRT
+217 ALDSYFQLSRT
-228 QEPATGP
+228 QEPARGS
-235 VPHLEPS
+235 VPRLEPL
-242 HIVRDNQEHSSDEA
+242 HIARDSQEQSSDET
-256 IVVSSSDSSSSAEE
+256 IELSDSDSSTSAEE
-270 EEVVEAA
+270 EEEEEEAVEAA
-277 APLLPSAQETPPAAS
+277 ALLLPSAQETPPAAT

-300 ADPPQALSQASAEH
+300 AEPPQALSQASAEH
-314 GSQEGEEAEVQ
+314 GGHEDEEAEVQ
-325 QKQRTPLKKLE
+325 QKRRTPQKKLE
-336 PSVPVVPPDEEE
+336 PSVPVAPLDEEE

-404 VILYARTLKALDT
+404 VILYARTLKVLDT

-453 ECSKL
+453 KYGRLC
-458 RKQVQELK
+458 KQVQELK
-466 ALVAQHNA
+466 ALAAQQDW
-474 SASQQPGSS
+474 SAFQQPGSS
-483 RTCPPGGLP
+483 RTRLPVSLP

-499 YHLEKVF
+499 YLLEKVF

-515 VMAYCDSLSCLV
+515 VMAYCDLLSCLV

-578 SAALDNTLKLTS
+578 SAALDTTVKLTS
-590 LATNTVVQTYNA
+590 LATNTVVQTYNT
-602 GRPVWSCCWCLDDAN
+602 GRPVWSCCWCLDDTN

-631 DLRDTNSHVQE
+631 DLRFTSSHVQE

-661 ASASLPYGGIL
+661 ASASLPYGGLL

-679 CFWEQKADNSYR
+679 CFWEQKAGNSYR

-701 CIDIQTEISTRHCL
+701 CIDLQTEISTRHCL

-729 VMMELTCSPLTEAS
+729 VMMQLTCSPLTEDS
-743 EDVVCSSNPV
+743 EDVVCSSRPV
-753 QTFSAGPTCKLLTKN
+753 QTFSTGPTCKLLTKN
-768 AIFQSPEEDGSVFVC
+768 AIFPSPEEDGSVFVC
-783 AGDEASNSALLW
+783 AGDEASSSALVSLVPFSVVEGFIAVLK
-795 DAGSGSLLQKLQ
+795 DRSLIGVTASGCFGGN
-807 ADLPVLD
+807 
-814 ICPLE
+814 CPMCRLVSCAE
-819 VNQTHLLATLTEKTV
+819 QWRWA
-834 KLYKWQ
+834 Q

>member
-1 MPRPS
+1 MAQEEMEVDLQPVAGYSVETLQTRAPEPS
-6 PLQGAVPGLASEAA
+6 GHTELSHIPVLGEGGDSSAALPADAAAVTPSAGTTREAA
-20 GGQGHPATD
+20 AEPELQVNPATAPD
-29 PPRHRPGDSR
+29 GLQRLQEALDLYQQSVPRLI
-39 GGRRNPR
+39 
-46 GRGDQRDAT
+46 Q
-55 QPPSPGPAAAR
+55 
-66 GALGSG
+66 
-72 SPRAPSGLPPGPAGP
+72 
-87 AAIATPRPP
+87 RPP
-96 RSLFESA
+96 VRRARRQQRIGGSQRTISA
-103 GAPALFAPAAAPPM
+103 
-117 ETRSP
+117 
-122 ALAPPPTAAG
+122 
-132 RLAAQSAAPSL
+132 
-143 RRSGQSEQALAPLPS
+143 
-158 PPSPLVSSD
+158 
-167 RRTERLSNEK
+167 
-177 EGLVPARPIEAGA
+177 
-190 GWWPASRAVGGG
+190 
-202 AARSSSGAVGPAGRA
+202 RA
-217 ALDSYFQVSRT
+217 ALDHYFQLSRT
-228 QEPATGP
+228 QEPSAGP
-235 VPHLEPS
+235 APHLELPR
-242 HIVRDNQEHSSDEA
+242 IARDTQEQRPDETIEVSD
-256 IVVSSSDSSSSAEE
+256 SDSSTSEE
-270 EEVVEAA
+270 EEAVEVA

-300 ADPPQALSQASAEH
+300 AEPPQALSQASAEH
-314 GSQEGEEAEVQ
+314 ESHEHEAEVQ
-325 QKQRTPLKKLE
+325 QKQTTPQKKLE
-336 PSVPVVPPDEEE
+336 PSIPAAPLDEEE

-417 SEQERMK
+417 SEQERMR

-466 ALVAQHNA
+466 ALVAQYNA
-474 SASQQPGSS
+474 STSQQPGSS
-483 RTCPPGGLP
+483 RTCVPGSLP

-506 VVSQTGNCR
+506 LVSQAGNCR

-547 VANLKS
+547 LANLKS

-567 AFGSRADGLLL
+567 AFGTRADGLLL
-578 SAALDNTLKLTS
+578 SAALDSTLKLTS

-602 GRPVWSCCWCLDDAN
+602 GRPVWSCCWCLDDTN
-617 YIYAG
+617 YVYAG

-650 PMVSLSYLPRM
+650 PVVSLSYLPRM

-679 CFWEQKADNSYR
+679 CFWEQKAGNSYR

-701 CIDIQTEISTRHCL
+701 CIDLQTEINTRHCL
-715 ATYRPSKNNPCVRC
+715 ATYRPGKNNPCVRC
-729 VMMELTCSPLTEAS
+729 VMMELTCSPLTEGS

-768 AIFQSPEEDGSVFVC
+768 AIFQSPEDDGSVFVC

-795 DAGSGSLLQKLQ
+795 DAGSGSLLQKLP

-819 VNQTHLLATLTEKTV
+819 VNQSHLLATLTEKMV
-834 KLYKWQ
+834 KIYKWQ

>member
-1 MPRPS
+1 MAQEEMEVDLQPVAAYSVEDLRMLPTEPS
-6 PLQGAVPGLASEAA
+6 GHTALSSHAPVLGEGGDSITVLPVEEAVVTSNAGTTREVAAEPDLQLSPASAPNGLRRLQGSL
-20 GGQGHPATD
+20 D
-29 PPRHRPGDSR
+29 L
-39 GGRRNPR
+39 N
-46 GRGDQRDAT
+46 
-55 QPPSPGPAAAR
+55 
-66 GALGSG
+66 
-72 SPRAPSGLPPGPAGP
+72 
-87 AAIATPRPP
+87 RPP
-96 RSLFESA
+96 PVPQVTQHPRVRRARRQQRIGGSQRTVSA
-103 GAPALFAPAAAPPM
+103 
-117 ETRSP
+117 
-122 ALAPPPTAAG
+122 
-132 RLAAQSAAPSL
+132 
-143 RRSGQSEQALAPLPS
+143 
-158 PPSPLVSSD
+158 
-167 RRTERLSNEK
+167 
-177 EGLVPARPIEAGA
+177 
-190 GWWPASRAVGGG
+190 
-202 AARSSSGAVGPAGRA
+202 RA
-217 ALDSYFQVSRT
+217 ALDNYFQLGRT
-228 QEPATGP
+228 QESATGQ
-235 VPHLEPS
+235 VLRLEPS
-242 HIVRDNQEHSSDEA
+242 RVARDNQEPSSDET
-256 IVVSSSDSSSSAEE
+256 IEGSDSDSSSSAEE
-270 EEVVEAA
+270 DEALEAA
-277 APLLPSAQETPPAAS
+277 APLSPSAQETPPAAS
-292 SGVSSQVQ
+292 SGASGQVQ
-300 ADPPQALSQASAEH
+300 AEPSQASAEDGGH
-314 GSQEGEEAEVQ
+314 ENEEAEVQ
-325 QKQRTPLKKLE
+325 QKQRTPQNKLE
-336 PSVPVVPPDEEE
+336 PSVPVALLDEEE
-348 GDTCAICFEQWTNAG
+348 GDTCTICFEQWTNAG

-404 VILYARTLKALDT
+404 VVLYARTLKALDT
-417 SEQERMK
+417 SEQERMR
-424 SSLEKEQML
+424 SSLEKEQLL
-433 RRQAELESAQSRLQ
+433 RKQAELESAQSRLQ

-466 ALVAQHNA
+466 ALVAQHNV

-483 RTCPPGGLP
+483 RTFLLGSLP

-506 VVSQTGNCR
+506 VVSQAGNCR
-515 VMAYCDSLSCLV
+515 VMAYCDMLSCLV

-567 AFGSRADGLLL
+567 AFGQRADGLLL

-590 LATNTVVQTYNA
+590 LATNTVVQTYNT
-602 GRPVWSCCWCLDDAN
+602 GRPVWSCCWCLDDTN

-642 LVPQKSRC
+642 LVPQKSKC

-679 CFWEQKADNSYR
+679 CFWEQKDGNSYR

-701 CIDIQTEISTRHCL
+701 CIDIQTEINTRHCL

-729 VMMELTCSPLTEAS
+729 VMMELISSPLAGAS
-743 EDVVCSSNPV
+743 EEVVCSSNPV

-819 VNQTHLLATLTEKTV
+819 VNQTHLLATLTEKAV
-834 KLYKWQ
+834 KIYKWQ